1 MSPVKTVSIVDDD
14 ESVRNAISSLVRSM
28 GMESRVF
35 SSANEFIDSG
45 LEAESDCLITDIQM
59 PGLSGTDLQQ
69 QLLAQGSKLPII
81 VVTAYPDIAIRQHV
95 LSNGAV
101 CFLAKPFDASALIA
115 CIETALKSSHP

>member
-28 GMESRVF
+28 GMESLVF
-35 SSANEFIDSG
+35 SSANAFIDSG
-45 LEAESDCLITDIQM
+45 CEARSDCLITDVQM

-69 QLLAQGSKLPII
+69 KLLADGSTLPII
-81 VVTAYPDIAIRQHV
+81 FVTAYPEVIVRQRA
-95 LSNGAV
+95 LGRGAV

-115 CIETALKSSHP
+115 CIETALAR

>member
-28 GMESRVF
+28 GMESLVF
-35 SSANEFIDSG
+35 SSAYAFIDSG
-45 LEAESDCLITDIQM
+45 CEARSDCLITDVQM

-69 QLLAQGSKLPII
+69 KLLADGSTLPII
-81 VVTAYPDIAIRQHV
+81 FVTAYPEVIVRQRA
-95 LSNGAV
+95 LGRGAV

-115 CIETALKSSHP
+115 CIETALAR